1 MGFKNHEL
9 FIQQNKNL
17 FKGPFLEIGAKDYG
31 STVNLRSLFPE
42 ETYIGVDMSPGKGVD
57 KVMDFTGPFDQIDAI
72 LGGKRFNTIF
82 CLSVLEHCDQPFLM
96 AESITR
102 LLGTN
107 GCLYVSVPHAW
118 KFHGYPSDYWRF
130 TPEGVKKLFPDLL
143 FDDSAARLTT
153 DVVDDFRMID
163 EDLGRFRLKGSWFRK
178 RGQVLRSLSADL
190 LTVLGYVGLFPW
202 LTRYRYLM
210 PPTTIEM
217 IGYRNKPSLETSD

>member
-1 MGFKNHEL
+1 MASYRLLLLYRNTMQIRYPL
-9 FIQQNKNL
+9 NPLDSVIDDRPQS
-17 FKGPFLEIGAKDYG
+17 Y
-31 STVNLRSLFPE
+31 V
-42 ETYIGVDMSPGKGVD
+42 GVDMSPGKGVD
-57 KVMDFTGPFDQIDAI
+57 LVVDFTSPFDQIDAT

-96 AESITR
+96 AENITR
-102 LLGTN
+102 LLEPN

-143 FDDSAARLTT
+143 FDESAARLTT

-163 EDLGRFRLKGSWFRK
+163 EDLSRIRLKGSWFRK
-178 RGQVLRSLSADL
+178 RGQVLRSFSADL
-190 LTVLGYVGLFPW
+190 LTLLGYVGLFRW
-202 LTRYRYLM
+202 LTQHRYLI

-217 IGYRNKPSLETSD
+217 IGYRNKPAVATYD